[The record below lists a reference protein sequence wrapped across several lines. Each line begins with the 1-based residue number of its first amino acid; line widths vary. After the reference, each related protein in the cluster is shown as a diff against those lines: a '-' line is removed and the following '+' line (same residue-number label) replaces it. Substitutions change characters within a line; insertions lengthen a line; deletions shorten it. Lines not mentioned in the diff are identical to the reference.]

1 MVATSQARSHYCP
14 LVLPEHQAMRSCP
27 TWAMGNVL
35 GVQGDKAILGH
46 TGESDHFDHSRP
58 IRGYHRDRKPSSSS
72 PINTI
77 KRQRKNHQLLQTIA
91 GLELAGGLMMMMV
104 STISIF
110 GDDPRASAWSGAGD
124 QSLISIYSYIML
136 YLYYVVFAFV

>member
-1 MVATSQARSHYCP
+1 MVISNTDANDDEALNND
-14 LVLPEHQAMRSCP
+14 LV
-27 TWAMGNVL
+27 VL
-35 GVQGDKAILGH
+35 GAQYLGQAANFTATAGD
-46 TGESDHFDHSRP
+46 DW
-58 IRGYHRDRKPSSSS
+58 DRKPSSSS
-72 PINTI
+72 PINI
-77 KRQRKNHQLLQTIA
+77 MKRQRKGHQLLQTIV
-91 GLELAGGLMMMMV
+91 GLVLAGGLMMMMV